1 MPQTFWFCTG
11 QRSKTTARLAHEEDI
26 SCKAANIYTTNEER
40 LSQINHR
47 QSQRAGGRWRKAFS
61 RRTSIRSQRRLGFT
75 KHGRIIPTVRIF
87 QKFSEGKI
95 LHEPTD
101 IYNVI
106 ITWRFPDQ
114 SRPQWQQKGFISH
127 LRDCQSSSLWL
138 LLEGRLVRGEQSRCT
153 SAAAR
158 WPPCALQPRWCCQVE
173 APCQTLHREELFL
186 KPSSRCATGG
196 DLGAVLGWG
205 SLHQTGRL
213 WGTNADLKINK
224 QIRGVYIRVLNF
236 QKGARKLDKRGH
248 VFPQNCR
255 HLRVNEES
263 HKE

>member
-11 QRSKTTARLAHEEDI
+11 QRSNNSTTRTWRGHFMQ
-26 SCKAANIYTTNEER
+26 SCKNIYNKWGKIVSNKSQAVTESRWKVTKR
-40 LSQINHR
+40 L
-47 QSQRAGGRWRKAFS
+47 
-61 RRTSIRSQRRLGFT
+61 FT
-75 KHGRIIPTVRIF
+75 QDLNKVTAKVRIYKTRRNNSSRENF
-87 QKFSEGKI
+87 PIDLRGKI

-114 SRPQWQQKGFISH
+114 SRPRWQQKGVISH
-127 LRDCQSSSLWL
+127 LRDCQSSSLW

-186 KPSSRCATGG
+186 KPSSRCTTGG

-213 WGTNADLKINK
+213 WGMNADLKINK
-224 QIRGVYIRVLNF
+224 QIRGVYIRVPNF